1 MRVLAIDASLRN
13 TGVAIVDANNGKPQS
28 VYFGTIHNKSAMRPS
43 SCLVCIRDRLAELI
57 REHAPDCCALESVI
71 YVQSYKTAIIL
82 GAARGAAILAAAEK
96 GLPVFEYPPKRI
108 KQSTVGRGG
117 ARQES
122 GRVHGARAAWSNRNA
137 GCRRRRRAGNRSYSP
152 AHARGSGAW
161 SSGRNANMNLA
172 DGTTGAERRLAKT
185 FGTAAR
191 PNLHVRWLGR
201 TEFAHALALQE
212 ELAAKKREDA
222 SLEDQLLLLEHEPV
236 YTIGRTPD
244 RSSLS
249 ATGRIRRGE
258 LGAAHLPHPVFS
270 INRGGQATYHGPG
283 QLMGYPIIDLR
294 RCGQDLHKYLRWL
307 EQLLI
312 DLLAQYDIAAQRR
325 ESLTGVWVEN
335 RKIASIGVGVRHWI
349 TMHGFALNVGGDL
362 SPFDHIVPCG
372 INDVAITSMEK
383 ETKKS
388 FTVASVAPTLEKLTL
403 DSIVTLRVAPETQVM
418 NA

>member
-1 MRVLAIDASLRN
+1 
-13 TGVAIVDANNGKPQS
+13 
-28 VYFGTIHNKSAMRPS
+28 
-43 SCLVCIRDRLAELI
+43 
-57 REHAPDCCALESVI
+57 
-71 YVQSYKTAIIL
+71 
-82 GAARGAAILAAAEK
+82 
-96 GLPVFEYPPKRI
+96 
-108 KQSTVGRGG
+108 
-117 ARQES
+117 
-122 GRVHGARAAWSNRNA
+122 
-137 GCRRRRRAGNRSYSP
+137 
-152 AHARGSGAW
+152 
-161 SSGRNANMNLA
+161 MNLA
-172 DGTTGAERRLAKT
+172 GHL
-185 FGTAAR
+185 
-191 PNLHVRWLGR
+191 NVRWLGR

-249 ATGRIRRGE
+249 APGRIRRGE
-258 LGAAHLPHPVFS
+258 LGSTHLPHPVFS

-312 DLLAQYDIAAQRR
+312 DLLARYDIAAERR

-349 TMHGFALNVGGDL
+349 TMHGFALNVCGDL

-372 INDVAITSMEK
+372 INNVAITSMEK
-383 ETKKS
+383 ETNKS
-388 FTVASVAPTLEKLTL
+388 FIVADVAPTLEKLAL
-403 DSIVTLRVAPETQVM
+403 DSIVSLRVAPETQVM